1 MRDFYRRGL
10 SGCIVCLIM
19 TGASLAQ
26 LQAQA
31 QTQAFTLPGVSDVE
45 QQQRINNIYQEFS
58 TSQPGQAGSLVPA
71 FLETLTGLNQAAL
84 YQVYNHF
91 LKVLNVPSVQD
102 AMVQALKTNRAEIAS
117 VLLVDCA
124 NNGDGL
130 ELSAAQ
136 TQAII
141 SMLSCDN
148 QNVRCNLAQIL
159 SNVSSPG
166 DNKVREAL
174 IRLLASDEQAQV
186 RVAAANALSK
196 MGRDVYFKNAP
207 PIAAAFGKAV
217 TEDVSPHVRSAA
229 ASGLAQMQGKAE
241 SASEALIKALS
252 DNSFLVRQRVLQAII
267 NIGPPCRGCID
278 ELIDMFKGQS
288 DIYGGPTR
296 ELIVQAFGA
305 IGSDAAR
312 AVPVIVPLL
321 EDKKSAGNAARALA
335 SIGPEAAPAVPGL
348 MKLLDSPFY
357 NDRCAA
363 ARALKAVGPQAKP
376 ALPALRKASAD
387 ERNAEGYGN
396 AAQAKQAARE
406 AILELK
412 GEL

>member
-31 QTQAFTLPGVSDVE
+31 QTQAFTLPGVSDAE

-174 IRLLASDEQAQV
+174 IA
-186 RVAAANALSK
+186 
-196 MGRDVYFKNAP
+196 
-207 PIAAAFGKAV
+207 GK
-217 TEDVSPHVRSAA
+217 R
-229 ASGLAQMQGKAE
+229 
-241 SASEALIKALS
+241 
-252 DNSFLVRQRVLQAII
+252 
-267 NIGPPCRGCID
+267 
-278 ELIDMFKGQS
+278 
-288 DIYGGPTR
+288 
-296 ELIVQAFGA
+296 
-305 IGSDAAR
+305 
-312 AVPVIVPLL
+312 
-321 EDKKSAGNAARALA
+321 
-335 SIGPEAAPAVPGL
+335 
-348 MKLLDSPFY
+348 
-357 NDRCAA
+357 
-363 ARALKAVGPQAKP
+363 
-376 ALPALRKASAD
+376 
-387 ERNAEGYGN
+387 
-396 AAQAKQAARE
+396 
-406 AILELK
+406 
-412 GEL
+412 